1 MTPVLWRAV
10 STLVSACLDLSAEER
25 GKLLDEAQAEN
36 PEVAQEARS
45 LLQIHDENR
54 HFLENPVLADFT
66 TVTGEGLPDDAIP
79 DRIGP
84 YRVIAKLGHGGMGTV
99 YLAIRSDHQFEQQVA
114 IKLIKR
120 GLDTD
125 DILRRFYQERQI
137 LARLIHL
144 NIARLLDAGSTED
157 GRPYFVMERV
167 RGERIDVYCAAQKLS
182 LIQRLLLFQQVC
194 DAVRYAHQHL
204 VIHRDIKPGNILV
217 TEDGAP
223 KLLDFGVAKLLAPT
237 AEERGMAATMAGFTP
252 EYASPEQIRG
262 EPVSTATDVYSLGL
276 LLRELLEKAGTDN
289 LPVDLRNIIGKAISD
304 RPQDRYSSAEQ
315 LSVDLERYLEGQ
327 PVLARR
333 QTFGYRAWKFIR
345 RHQTAMATGLAVVLG
360 LVSTT
365 GWALWQTHIA
375 RQQHERAERR
385 FNDVR
390 ALANSLLFEVHDSIQ
405 NLPGATA
412 ARKLIA
418 DRAIRYLDSLA
429 REAGNDISLQR
440 ELASAYERVGDVQG
454 GFRSTNLGDIPGSL
468 VSYRKAL
475 TIRTA
480 VAASNP
486 HDAAAQRELL
496 ITHSKLANAL
506 IGAGDRLGGMEQQRQ
521 LVTIA
526 ERLFASDPLNFENRR
541 LLASAYSDSGWT
553 RAQPG
558 TWMSGL
564 ADCRKAVTLLES
576 LYITKPRSE
585 GLRWSLAVAYSCTGN
600 LLSEYTQNFR
610 ESLSMH
616 DKALGVLRSMSQD
629 GTVNIRIQRF
639 WVWEMIRESDPLC
652 NLGDTTGALSRDR
665 NALEILRKLSASD
678 PQDMQLHID
687 TGGALGYIGDV
698 YLKRNELA
706 AAITACRDSLAE
718 LARSDHSNS
727 SNAETLTIRA
737 YSQFHIGKAYALLA
751 SKPVLSR
758 TARAKCW
765 RQAKSWYQ
773 QSLPT
778 LLEVR
783 QRGIVLNDTE
793 DMIGEAQREIAR
805 IR

>member
-289 LPVDLRNIIGKAISD
+289 LPVDLRSIIGKAISD

-475 TIRTA
+475 AIRTT

-486 HDAAAQRELL
+486 HDAAAQRELFFA
-496 ITHSKLANAL
+496 HGKLGNAL
-506 IGAGDRLGGMEQQRQ
+506 ISTGDRAGGLEQERQ
-521 LVTIA
+521 IVTIA
-526 ERLFASDPLNFENRR
+526 EKLSASDPSNFDNRR
-541 LLASAYSDSGWT
+541 LLATAYLDFGSL
-553 RAQPG
+553 RVRPG
-558 TWMSGL
+558 DWKSGL
-564 ADCRKAVTLLES
+564 ADCRKGAAILES
-576 LYITKPRSE
+576 LNVANPHSK
-585 GLRWSLAVAYSCTGN
+585 GLRRLLALAYSRTGN
-600 LLSEYTQNFR
+600 LLSDYEHNLR
-610 ESLSMH
+610 ESLVLH
-616 DKALGVLRSMSQD
+616 DKALELLRSILREGALNVDVQRLEAWELLAGGDALRELDDADGALERDSEALKVLR
-629 GTVNIRIQRF
+629 
-639 WVWEMIRESDPLC
+639 
-652 NLGDTTGALSRDR
+652 A
-665 NALEILRKLSASD
+665 LSASD
-678 PQDMQLHID
+678 SKDVILHID
-687 TGGALGYIGDV
+687 IAAALGYMGAA
-698 YLKRNELA
+698 YLKKKDGSD
-706 AAITACRDSLAE
+706 AIFACQSSLAE
-718 LARSDHSNS
+718 LARFSQLNSDALSIKAHSQIH
-727 SNAETLTIRA
+727 L
-737 YSQFHIGKAYALLA
+737 GKAYSLLA
-751 SKPVLSR
+751 SNPALSR
-758 TARAKCW
+758 VARAGYET
-765 RQAKSWYQ
+765 QAQSWYR

-778 LLEVR
+778 LLEVK
-783 QRGIVLNDTE
+783 QSGASSDDVE
-793 DMIGEAQREIAR
+793 EMIDEAQKGMAHAQ
-805 IR
+805 